1 MCWLGWNKA
10 VHFIQLNTET
20 HREGTVAMP
29 IHVVYEL
36 LQASSTHVLYRV
48 PTREQETFQRR
59 NHWTQKFRVK
69 KLLATA
75 LKPRMEFA
83 RHMVPLVSPCVQ
95 D

>member
-36 LQASSTHVLYRV
+36 LQESSTHVLYRV
-48 PTREQETFQRR
+48 LTREQ
-59 NHWTQKFRVK
+59 
-69 KLLATA
+69 
-75 LKPRMEFA
+75 
-83 RHMVPLVSPCVQ
+83 
-95 D
+95 